1 MKPSMAV
8 LLEPIPEAQARGRA
22 LFIMIERARTPVF
35 AAVAPNIA
43 SQAAPLIAKPTSSR
57 RSRRSALVVVTIV
70 GLVAAWAVVAATSA
84 GARSSLATSAVAST
98 CDKTGVL
105 ANGTPC
111 YCSYSGKQNVKV
123 RVLGCYGKPTGQ
135 RCPHV
140 VDAFKTDTTEAH
152 LYPFPHVT
160 ILKNH
165 AVADDVRNLKDAIRD
180 FAHSGS
186 KSWEPDLK
194 HSYLKNTQSGHYLEL
209 SHAVYKLN
217 LTQ

>member
-1 MKPSMAV
+1 MTV
-8 LLEPIPEAQARGRA
+8 
-22 LFIMIERARTPVF
+22 
-35 AAVAPNIA
+35 
-43 SQAAPLIAKPTSSR
+43 
-57 RSRRSALVVVTIV
+57 V
-70 GLVAAWAVVAATSA
+70 GLAVAAWAVVAATSA
-84 GARSSLATSAVAST
+84 AGVPLLATSAVAST
-98 CDKTGVL
+98 CGKTGVL

-140 VDAFKTDTTEAH
+140 VNSYQTDTTKAAD
-152 LYPFPHVT
+152 YPFPHVT
-160 ILKNH
+160 ILSNH
-165 AVADDVRNLKDAIRD
+165 AVADDVRSLKDAIRD

>member
-1 MKPSMAV
+1 MAV
-8 LLEPIPEAQARGRA
+8 LQPIPQGEQARDPSPFSSRSSARGR
-22 LFIMIERARTPVF
+22 LPSPSPRQF
-35 AAVAPNIA
+35 A

-57 RSRRSALVVVTIV
+57 RSRRSAPVVVTVV
-70 GLVAAWAVVAATSA
+70 GLAVAAWAVVAATSA
-84 GARSSLATSAVAST
+84 AGVPLLATSAVAST
-98 CDKTGVL
+98 CGKTGVL

-140 VDAFKTDTTEAH
+140 VNSYQTDTTKAAD
-152 LYPFPHVT
+152 YPFPHVT
-160 ILKNH
+160 ILSNH
-165 AVADDVRNLKDAIRD
+165 AVADDVRSLKDAIRD